1 MTDTEDDDLFK
12 EEDMGYFK
20 RKLKRKYKKT
30 IKKKKKKKKKMK
42 EKRQTK
48 KGKEGIDFKT
58 FYIDPNKPS
67 TCRPRIEKVSKCK
80 SHRMRLPR
88 RSKCKSHRGQFM
100 INPMLKH
107 MKLKTPKKK
116 KCNKSIVH
124 FINL

>member
-1 MTDTEDDDLFK
+1 MTDTEDDLFK
-12 EEDMGYFK
+12 AEDMGYFK

-30 IKKKKKKKKKMK
+30 IKKKKKKKKKKMK
-42 EKRQTK
+42 EERQSK

-67 TCRPRIEKVSKCK
+67 TCRSSIEKVSKCK
-80 SHRMRLPR
+80 SHRMRIPR

-100 INPMLKH
+100 INPMLKN
-107 MKLKTPKKK
+107 MKLETPKKK